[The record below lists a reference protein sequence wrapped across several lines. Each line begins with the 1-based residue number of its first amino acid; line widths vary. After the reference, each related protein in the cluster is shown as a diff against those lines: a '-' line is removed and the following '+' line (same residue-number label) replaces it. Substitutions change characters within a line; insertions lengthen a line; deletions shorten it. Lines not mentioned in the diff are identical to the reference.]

1 MGFNLY
7 QTFAILGMGGGM
19 VSLAM
24 LFFGTA
30 VALVV
35 VSLRGIHPLTLFLRY
50 IIHSQCK
57 LWLLLW
63 TFCTYCVNFQYKCR
77 YNHKSVKNKHALSL
91 VKSHFKPFAHLQ
103 KRKCHKLRVFWR
115 NLFASKTAVVD
126 FFLSNIKSGCFLHIL
141 WYLFI
146 IYKIVGVKKFW
157 KYSWIP

>member
-1 MGFNLY
+1 MNRPQIYCNWVSFRGRKHLFLNNKARKYSYHITPGFGVQPLSNVCHLRY
-7 QTFAILGMGGGM
+7 GGDG
-19 VSLAM
+19 LACNVF
-24 LFFGTA
+24 FFGTA

-35 VSLRGIHPLTLFLRY
+35 VSFRGIHPLTLFLRY

-115 NLFASKTAVVD
+115 NLFAS
-126 FFLSNIKSGCFLHIL
+126 
-141 WYLFI
+141 
-146 IYKIVGVKKFW
+146 
-157 KYSWIP
+157 